1 MEGEPI
7 VEKNA
12 LTRLPTGGLQTIV
25 VEPPKME
32 SPRTTMTGRRPT
44 SAGFTLLELLLV
56 VMIVGILVGIVLPDS
71 QPTVYDQLRSTA
83 QLMCTD
89 LAYARSLAVA
99 HDSAYRVAFDLT
111 ANRYVLTHAGTDA
124 SLNVLPKSP
133 FACSGDAA
141 TQQIVDLD
149 ELPHTGPTVRLRAV
163 RTTAGSVDRVE
174 FGPLGSTTATDAT
187 TIWLSAG
194 SGNDAK
200 YLSIVVSSATGLSWI
215 DQYTG
220 TAP

>member
-7 VEKNA
+7 VEKNV
-12 LTRLPTGGLQTIV
+12 LTPDWRPNRSPTTVAGLKPENPEIA
-25 VEPPKME
+25 
-32 SPRTTMTGRRPT
+32 MTRRRST

-56 VMIVGILVGIVLPDS
+56 VMIVGILAGLALPDARPS
-71 QPTVYDQLRSTA
+71 VYDQLRSTA

-89 LAYARSLAVA
+89 LAYARSLAVT
-99 HDSAYRVAFDLT
+99 HDSTYRVAFDPS
-111 ANRYVLTHAGTDA
+111 ANRYVLTHVGSDA

-149 ELPHTGPTVRLRAV
+149 ELPRAGPKVRLASV
-163 RTTAGSVDRVE
+163 RTTAGSVDHVD
-174 FGPLGSTTATDAT
+174 FGPLGSTDATDAT
-187 TIWLSAG
+187 TIWLTAG
-194 SGNDAK
+194 SGNDTR
-200 YLSIVVSSATGLSWI
+200 YLSIVIAPATGLGAI